1 MSRLAGGIFP
11 RLIAVFP
18 LLFPLYLFR
27 GSFSGIPVTLPEV
40 VLGVLFVWFLLQI
53 LGQGRELRLRSGLS
67 EWKLWPVFLFLVA
80 AVLGVLVVFWGGDSA
95 VPVMVDGTEF
105 PGQIKALGILKG
117 WILAPLLY
125 FVMARGVFRE
135 KPSLI
140 PLALRTLLVSG
151 VFLSLLALQQVWNGE
166 YLTLD
171 GRASG
176 PFESANYLSLYL
188 GPLVLYSILAF
199 KESSKKVERI
209 FLGLAGGICLLGL
222 YFTYSYAAWLALFA
236 GLALAVLLFVRKK
249 GKRAFWMTLSVLIVV
264 GLGVVLSELGT
275 EKFAQ
280 FLEYGERSSSS
291 VRMQVYEISLALIRE
306 NPLFGIGLGQFEQQ
320 YQEVAAR
327 VLGEAPFEW
336 NMLHPHNVFLAF
348 WLNMGLAGLIA
359 FVWLCGKSLL
369 WLTEED
375 KKERPI
381 AALMLVVILV
391 HGLFDTPY
399 FKNDLAFQFWLL
411 MAILL

>member
-1 MSRLAGGIFP
+1 MASLPGGIFP
-11 RLIAVFP
+11 RLVAAFP

-40 VLGVLFVWFLLQI
+40 VLGVMFAWFLLQL
-53 LGQGRELRLRSGLS
+53 LGKGRELRLRSGWQ
-67 EWKLWPVFLFLVA
+67 EWKLWAVFLFLAA
-80 AVLGVLVVFWGGDSA
+80 AVLGVLVVPDSA
-95 VPVMVDGTEF
+95 FMVDGTEF
-105 PGQIKALGILKG
+105 PTDTKALGILKG
-117 WILAPLLY
+117 WVFAPVLY
-125 FVMARGVFRE
+125 FVMARSVFRD

-140 PLALRTLLVSG
+140 PFALRAMLVSG
-151 VFLSLLALQQVWNGE
+151 AVLSFFALKQVWTGE

-188 GPLVLYSILAF
+188 GPLVLYAILAL
-199 KESSKKVERI
+199 KESEKTGERI
-209 FLGLAGGICLLGL
+209 FLGLAGGLCLLGL
-222 YFTYSYAAWLALFA
+222 YFTFSYAAWLALFA
-236 GLALAVLLFVRKK
+236 ALALAVLLYVRRK
-249 GKRAFWMTLSVLIVV
+249 GKRVFWMTLGGLVVV
-264 GLGVVLSELGT
+264 GLGVLLSEMGS

-280 FLEYGERSSSS
+280 FLEYGERSSTG
-291 VRMQVYEISLALIRE
+291 VRVQVYEISLALIRE

-320 YQEVAAR
+320 YQEVALR
-327 VLGEAPFEW
+327 VLGEVPFEW

-348 WLNMGLAGLIA
+348 WLNMGLAGLVA
-359 FVWLCGKSLL
+359 FVWLCGRALL
-369 WLTEED
+369 WLTEFSGEASN
-375 KKERPI
+375 KKERPL

-399 FKNDLAFQFWLL
+399 FKNDLAFQFWLF